1 MRRRDGGR
9 RSGAGGVSSGPMRFR
24 DDLRP
29 DRMLEVEKEVLDL
42 WDREKTFEAS
52 LQARREAKPFV
63 FYEGP
68 PTANGKPGIH
78 HVIARSIKD
87 FACRLKTM
95 QGFLVERKAGWDTH
109 GLPVEI
115 AAEKKLGLEGKDAI
129 ERLGIA
135 EFNRVCRESVF
146 QFLTDWEAMTRRI
159 GYWVDLRQAYMTCSN
174 EYVESLW
181 SLLAGFH
188 ARGLLYKGH
197 KVLPYCPRCGTPLSS
212 HEVGQGFRDVQD
224 PSVFVRFRAIDAAGA
239 DLPEAFLVW
248 TTTPWTLPSNVAL
261 AVHPEVAYV
270 RVRVSEGDGKTEV
283 LWLAEPRLPALKAKP
298 GTVEVLERVKGEALV
313 GRRYRRLLDLYDVP
327 AAPNAFTV
335 RPAAFVTTEDGTGI
349 VHMAPAYGE
358 DDASVGRR
366 DALPV
371 LHPVDAAGRF
381 TAGPRAG
388 LVAGKFV
395 KDADKD
401 VLRQLKADGALLRQE
416 TLVHSYPHCWRCDT
430 PLLYYARDSWYL
442 KTTQFR
448 DRMLELNRSVT
459 WFPESTGSGRFGQWL
474 ENNVDWAL
482 SRDRYWGTPLPVWVC
497 DACRRQQAVG
507 SVAEL
512 ERLAGGLPG
521 DLDLHRPYVDRPTWP
536 CDASGCAGTMRRTPE
551 VVDCWFDSGAMP
563 FAQWHH
569 PFEHRERVER
579 EVPADF
585 IAEAVDQTRG
595 WFYTLLAVSTMHA
608 DKAAYRSVV
617 STDLVLDAKGKK
629 MSKSRGNVVEPMGV
643 LAAHGADVVRW
654 HLLTSRPIWQPMRFD
669 EKDLVEVRN
678 RVFGTLASTYQFFA
692 MYANVDGF
700 DGLEPEPGWRPR
712 DVSDRWLLSA
722 LERLVADVS
731 ADLLGYETSRAGRRL
746 ADFVVEDLSNWYVRR
761 NRRRFW
767 KGAMGDDKRD
777 AYRTLRRALLVV
789 CRLLAP
795 FSPFLPDAI
804 HRALL
809 PGTAGAAGSVHLAA
823 WPVPDLARRDAELE
837 RHMEALRSAVSLG
850 HAARNK
856 GGVKVRQPLP
866 GLTVGHP
873 DPAVRAFLVE
883 HAEVGRDELNVKRFE
898 VVDGFERS
906 ARLRASL
913 DKKAAARRLGALTA
927 PVEGA
932 LAGLDSAAVAALSD
946 ALRAGGEVGTTVP
959 TSAGPAPL
967 LPGDVRFVTED
978 VAGSASEYDRGMLVR
993 LDTTVT
999 PELRAEGL
1007 AREVLRALQQHR
1019 KEREFAVTDRVRMR
1033 WWSPDA
1039 ELVAAVERHAPWLC
1053 EEALLSG
1060 MDVPP
1065 WWADE
1070 LRDAPVGP
1078 PREGAR
1084 APEGP
1089 VRAAVSVEDRRL
1101 FFELHRVGA

>member
-1 MRRRDGGR
+1 
-9 RSGAGGVSSGPMRFR
+9 MRFR

-29 DRMLEVEKEVLDL
+29 DRMLEVEKEALDL

-52 LQARREAKPFV
+52 LLARREAKPFV

-68 PTANGKPGIH
+68 PTANGKPGVH
-78 HVIARSIKD
+78 HVISRSIKD
-87 FACRLKTM
+87 FACRWKTM

-146 QFLTDWEAMTRRI
+146 QYLTDWEAMTRRI
-159 GYWVDLRQAYMTCSN
+159 GYWVDMKQAYMTCSN

-181 SLLAGFH
+181 AILADLHG
-188 ARGLLYKGH
+188 RGLLYKGH

-212 HEVGQGFRDVQD
+212 HEVGQGFKDVQD
-224 PSVFVRFRAIDAAGA
+224 PSVFVRFRALDAAGA
-239 DLPEAFLVW
+239 ELPEAFLVW

-261 AVHPEVAYV
+261 AVHPDVDYV
-270 RVRVSEGDGKTEV
+270 RVRVTEGDGKDEV
-283 LWLAEPRLPALKAKP
+283 LWLAEPRVPALKAKP
-298 GTVEVLERVKGEALV
+298 GTVEVLEKVKGKALV

-335 RPAAFVTTEDGTGI
+335 RPATFVTTEDGTGI

-381 TAGPRAG
+381 TAGPRAA

-401 VLRQLKADGALLRQE
+401 VLKQLKSDGALLRQE
-416 TLVHSYPHCWRCDT
+416 TVVHSYPHCWRCET
-430 PLLYYARDSWYL
+430 PLLYYARESWYL

-448 DRMLELNRSVT
+448 DRMLELNAAVT
-459 WFPESTGSGRFGQWL
+459 WFPESTGTGRFGQWL

-482 SRDRYWGTPLPVWVC
+482 SRDRYWGTPLPIWVC
-497 DACRRQQAVG
+497 DGCAAQQAVG

-512 ERLAGGLPG
+512 RKLAGGLEG
-521 DLDLHRPYVDRPTWP
+521 ELDLHRPYVDRPTWA
-536 CDASGCAGTMRRTPE
+536 CGGKGCAGTMRRTPE
-551 VVDCWFDSGAMP
+551 VADCWFDSGAMP
-563 FAQWHH
+563 FAQWHF
-569 PFEHRERVER
+569 PFENRDRVER

-595 WFYTLLAVSTMHA
+595 WFYTLLAVSTMYA
-608 DKAAYRSVV
+608 DKPAYRAVV
-617 STDLVLDAKGKK
+617 SNDHILDAKGKK
-629 MSKSRGNVVEPMGV
+629 MSKSKGNVVEPMGI

-654 HLLTSRPIWQPMRFD
+654 HLLTSRPLWQPMRFD

-700 DGLEPEPGWRPR
+700 EGREPEAGWRPK
-712 DVSDRWLLSA
+712 DVSDRWLLSR
-722 LERLVADVS
+722 LERLVGEVT
-731 ADLLGYETSRAGRRL
+731 ADLKGYELSKAGKRL

-767 KGAMGDDKRD
+767 KGALGDDKSD
-777 AYRTLRRALLVV
+777 AYRTLQRALLVV

-809 PGTAGAAGSVHLAA
+809 PGAAGAEGSVHLAA
-823 WPVPDLARRDAELE
+823 WPVPELTNRDAELE
-837 RHMEALRSAVSLG
+837 ERMDALRSAVSLG

-866 GLTVGHP
+866 SVTVGHP

-883 HAEVGRDELNVKRFE
+883 YAEVGRDELNVKRFD

-927 PVEGA
+927 PAEAA
-932 LAGLDSAAVAALSD
+932 LAALDSGGVARLAD
-946 ALRAGGEVGTTVP
+946 ALRTAPEAGTPVP
-959 TSAGPAPL
+959 TSSGPAML
-967 LPGDVRFVTED
+967 LAGDVRFVTED

-993 LDTTVT
+993 LDTSVT

-1007 AREVLRALQQHR
+1007 AREVLRAIQQHR
-1019 KEREFAVTDRVRMR
+1019 KAREFAVTDRVRMR

-1039 ELVAAVERHAPWLC
+1039 ALVAAIERHAAWLS
-1053 EEALLSG
+1053 EEALMTG

-1065 WWADE
+1065 WWATE
-1070 LRDAPVGP
+1070 LADAPVGP
-1078 PREGAR
+1078 AAAETPGAPVAEGS
-1084 APEGP
+1084 P
-1089 VRAAVSVEDRRL
+1089 RAAVAIEDHRF
-1101 FFELHRVGA
+1101 FFELHKAEA